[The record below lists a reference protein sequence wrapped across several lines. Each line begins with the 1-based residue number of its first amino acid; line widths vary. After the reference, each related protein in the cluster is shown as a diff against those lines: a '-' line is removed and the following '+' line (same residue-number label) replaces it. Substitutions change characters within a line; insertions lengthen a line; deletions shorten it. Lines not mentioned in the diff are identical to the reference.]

1 MNSKIGSIID
11 SIEPIGVSNKTSSR
25 NDQSNKRLETTTTT
39 TTITSTET
47 TKTTTTTT
55 TLTTTTIHPYLNRS
69 LEVDNFDEED
79 YIDIDETS
87 EEYLTGSNRT
97 SEYDEEELLPI
108 TCRTRVDNTEFS
120 AHLGDY
126 INLPCSSSVTAAAS
140 SNSYLSQPLLSSHK
154 QDVKPEYELISGFM
168 LYECRAD
175 GNFYF
180 INSTCTKR
188 KPLQQQQQPQ
198 QHVKTSYFGENVIH
212 LKKFS

>member
-1 MNSKIGSIID
+1 M
-11 SIEPIGVSNKTSSR
+11 
-25 NDQSNKRLETTTTT
+25 
-39 TTITSTET
+39 
-47 TKTTTTTT
+47 
-55 TLTTTTIHPYLNRS
+55 NRS

-87 EEYLTGSNRT
+87 EEYLTSNRT

-126 INLPCSSSVTAAAS
+126 INLPCSSSVTASAS
-140 SNSYLSQPLLSSHK
+140 SNAYLSQPLLNSPK

-188 KPLQQQQQPQ
+188 KPLQQQQPQ
-198 QHVKTSYFGENVIH
+198 QHVKTSYFGENVIV
-212 LKKFS
+212 

>member
-1 MNSKIGSIID
+1 MPCPNDSVHILEVIYSCIKSSIID
-11 SIEPIGVSNKTSSR
+11 SIEPIGVSNKTSS
-25 NDQSNKRLETTTTT
+25 QSNKRLETTTTT

-55 TLTTTTIHPYLNRS
+55 ITTTTIHPYLNRS

-79 YIDIDETS
+79 YIDMEETS
-87 EEYLTGSNRT
+87 DEYQTIASNRT
-97 SEYDEEELLPI
+97 SEYDEEEELLPI
-108 TCRTRVDNTEFS
+108 TCRTRMDNTEFS

-126 INLPCSSSVTAAAS
+126 INLQCSSAAAS
-140 SNSYLSQPLLSSHK
+140 SNAAYLSQPLLSSHK
-154 QDVKPEYELISGFM
+154 HDVKPEYEIVSGFM

-188 KPLQQQQQPQ
+188 KPLQQQQ
-198 QHVKTSYFGENVIH
+198 
-212 LKKFS
+212 